1 MMIRYIYMKFIGFL
15 LVILGFSYSMTSF
28 YNFYDYIFG
37 NIIIAS
43 SNVFVMCLGLLIPLY
58 MLVFGIYF
66 YFYADTNITKINKFI
81 FGSSI
86 FLVVVGIINIILK
99 TNVIYNNLFVLAQI
113 AEFLHI
119 SLGYVLLVLGIS
131 IMIGCIK
138 YKY

>member
-1 MMIRYIYMKFIGFL
+1 MMVRYIYLKFIGFL

-37 NIIIAS
+37 NIVIAS
-43 SNVFVMCLGLLIPLY
+43 SNIFVMSLGLLIPLY

-86 FLVVVGIINIILK
+86 FLMVIGIINIILK
-99 TNVIYNNLFVLAQI
+99 TSVVYNNLFVLAQI
-113 AEFLHI
+113 MEFLHWSI
-119 SLGYVLLVLGIS
+119 GYVLLTLGIS
-131 IMIGCIK
+131 IIVGCIK

>member
-1 MMIRYIYMKFIGFL
+1 MMVRYIYLKFIGFL

-37 NIIIAS
+37 NIVIAS
-43 SNVFVMCLGLLIPLY
+43 SNVFVMSLGLLIPLY

-86 FLVVVGIINIILK
+86 FLMVIGIINIILK
-99 TNVIYNNLFVLAQI
+99 TSVVYNNLFVLAQI
-113 AEFLHI
+113 MEFLHWSI
-119 SLGYVLLVLGIS
+119 GYVLLTLGIS
-131 IMIGCIK
+131 IIVGCIK